1 MDKGLF
7 ARMLSGR
14 HMLILV
20 WRGRQKKECYL
31 SLHEH
36 LVSVIELNHDFS
48 DAIILR

>member
-1 MDKGLF
+1 MDEGLF
-7 ARMLSGR
+7 ACMLSCH

-20 WRGRQKKECYL
+20 WKGRQKKECYL

-36 LVSVIELNHDFS
+36 LVSVIEQCHDFS